1 MKSLATAI
9 GLVIATLLVTRSS
22 FAQTGVAVNTSG
34 AAPDAQAILDV
45 SSSTQGA
52 LLPRMTTA
60 QRTAIATANNTDHG
74 MIVYDTDTDS
84 YWYWDGTSS
93 GAWQEVVITSDLD
106 PDDDWYQALSTN
118 TPTAIGD
125 WIYTDGRVGIGTG
138 SGTSPSAPLHV
149 VASGSGNPSANS
161 ILAYNPTNSG
171 ANDAIVTARVA
182 GSSAGDPFFSLDISG
197 EFGWSMGIDN
207 DDDNRF
213 KIAPSWSSLSS
224 STALTI
230 KTDGNVGI
238 GNTDPTSRLS
248 VTGTNA
254 DTYPALGLRSGND
267 NSGFNNGAQIV
278 FGYNGTN
285 NYGHFIQTRHNS
297 SNSQNAIDFY
307 VSDGTQLNSV
317 TSGSTHT
324 MSLVSGNVGVG
335 TTSPAQ
341 KFSVIGTGR
350 FSSLGGGGNR
360 MVYANNSGDLVAST
374 PAINP
379 AAMVDGAGT
388 ANYLARWTDSN
399 TLGTGVSYDN
409 GTNVGIGTASPG
421 ALLHVADVYGAGGR
435 NLMIGDDTYFTDI
448 DVSNIVGIYGA
459 ANSDQGGIRLG
470 SDNSYIYGDNG
481 NIGIGN
487 TGPAFKLHVS
497 GDIHPDGK
505 FVVQNAVNGGSSR
518 GIWLWTASDSN
529 WGIYMGQSGGGLS
542 LSGGTAPA
550 GGGFSSHAVR
560 FRANNNASNG
570 FIFENSSNE
579 HLMSIRSDNG
589 RATFSGGLWLD
600 CPDCGSTST
609 VDGTADWGDMAIQGR
624 VISTNANLHLSP
636 PSGSGVYIDATYRA
650 AGGASGGETNLY
662 VDGRVDAYHGMRSEK
677 RYMYFTR
684 DRNPGQAGTDNLG
697 NWDACWLAG
706 YSYRN
711 DDDYGDDTDTQCNV
725 YNDNIASWGD
735 NNNAT
740 ATFDHGYTSRPYW
753 RFYTEAYGSTEPEV
767 TCMAVCINF
776 DY

>member
-1 MKSLATAI
+1 MKTLTVFGIITAI
-9 GLVIATLLVTRSS
+9 LLVTQPS
-22 FAQTGVAVNTSG
+22 FAQTGVAVNSSG

-45 SSSTQGA
+45 SSTTQGA

-84 YWYWDGTSS
+84 YWYWDGAAS
-93 GAWQEVVITSDLD
+93 GAWQQVVITSDLD

-125 WIYTDGRVGIGTG
+125 WIYTDGHVGIGTG
-138 SGTSPSAPLHV
+138 SGTNPSAPLHV
-149 VASGSGNPSANS
+149 VASGSGNPDANS

-171 ANDAIVTARVA
+171 GNDAIVTARVA
-182 GSSAGDPFFSLDISG
+182 GSSAGDPFFSLDING
-197 EFGWSMGIDN
+197 EFGWAMGIDN
-207 DDDNRF
+207 DHDNRF
-213 KIAPSWSSLSS
+213 KIAPSWSNLSS

-238 GNTDPTSRLS
+238 GTSNPSSRLS
-248 VTGTNA
+248 VTGSNS

-267 NSGFNNGAQIV
+267 NNGFNNGAQIV

-285 NYGHFIQTRHNS
+285 NYGHFVQTRHNS
-297 SNSQNAIDFY
+297 ANASNAIDFY
-307 VSDGTQLNSV
+307 VSDGTQFNSV
-317 TSGSTHT
+317 TSGSIHT

-360 MVYANNSGDLVAST
+360 MVYANNSGDLVAAT

-379 AAMVDGAGT
+379 AAMVDGSGT
-388 ANYLARWTDSN
+388 TNYLARWTDSN

-409 GTNVGIGTASPG
+409 GINVGIGTTSPG

-448 DVSNIVGIYGA
+448 DVSNIVGLYGA

-505 FVVQNAVNGGSSR
+505 FVVQNGVNGGSSR
-518 GIWLWTASDSN
+518 GIWMWTAGDSN

-550 GGGFSSHAVR
+550 GGGFTSHAIR
-560 FRANNNASNG
+560 FRAYDNASNG
-570 FIFENSSNE
+570 FVFENSSNE

-589 RATFSGGLWLD
+589 RTTFRGGVLFD
-600 CPDCGSTST
+600 CSDCGSTST
-609 VDGTADWGDMAIQGR
+609 VDGSSDWGDMTIQGR
-624 VISTNANLHLSP
+624 VISANANLHLSP

-677 RYMYFTR
+677 RYLYFTR

-725 YNDNIASWGD
+725 YNDNIGSWGD
-735 NNNAT
+735 NSNAS